1 MTIGHVCGGN
11 KKLCDLWNADYEKE
25 EKRTQKRKE
34 KETDQDKTTLD
45 DDAGKNDLTRRD
57 DTSCQ

>member
-25 EKRTQKRKE
+25 EKHTQKE
-34 KETDQDKTTLD
+34 KEKQSGRDKTE
-45 DDAGKNDLTRRD
+45 N
-57 DTSCQ
+57 

>member
-1 MTIGHVCGGN
+1 MRIGYVCGGN

-34 KETDQDKTTLD
+34 KQSDRDKTE
-45 DDAGKNDLTRRD
+45 N
-57 DTSCQ
+57 